1 MAAAIGASSSAFGF
15 ATDQLR
21 VQQAK
26 RNAEQAEAAANAL
39 QRQAAGAQ
47 RQADAAQENA
57 RSLKVRSDRAQG
69 DAGQARQQ
77 VSSLQSVQGLQQQFS
92 TIRTQI
98 SEGLAALDTPS
109 VSINAEGQATG
120 TLVNEVA

>member
-1 MAAAIGASSSAFGF
+1 MAAAIGASSSTFGF
-15 ATDQLR
+15 ATEQLR
-21 VQQAK
+21 VQQAR
-26 RNAEQAEAAANAL
+26 RNADRAEAAANAL

-57 RSLKVRSDRAQG
+57 RSLKVRSDEAQG

-92 TIRTQI
+92 TLRTQI
-98 SEGLAALDTPS
+98 SEGLAALDTQS
-109 VSINAEGQATG
+109 TSINADGQTTG